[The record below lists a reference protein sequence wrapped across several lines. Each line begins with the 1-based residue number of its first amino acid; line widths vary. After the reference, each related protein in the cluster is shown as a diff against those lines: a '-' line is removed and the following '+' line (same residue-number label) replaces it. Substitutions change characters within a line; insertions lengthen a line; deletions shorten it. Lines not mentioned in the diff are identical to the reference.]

1 MEWQRELCKGIFAD
15 VDRAP
20 LESAAALR
28 ALAHPLR
35 PRLLGLLR
43 SRGPATATKLAEH
56 FGLSSG
62 DTSYHLRQLARFG
75 LIEEEDTGSRRERW
89 WRATAPATTFA
100 PKLLRRRE
108 AREAMRALQQQ
119 RIAIHAQ
126 AIDDAL
132 LDDSVPPRW
141 REALATNDFQL
152 SLTLDELGALLTE
165 LHAVVKQYSDRE
177 DASGA
182 EGSRMS
188 VRLVID
194 AVPLVR
200 ENG

>member
-1 MEWQRELCKGIFAD
+1 M
-15 VDRAP
+15 DRAP

-35 PRLLGLLR
+35 PRLLGFLR
-43 SRGPATATKLAEH
+43 SHGPATATALAEH
-56 FGLSSG
+56 FGLTSG

-75 LIEEEDTGSRRERW
+75 LIEDQETGSRRERW
-89 WRATAPATTFA
+89 WRATAPATTVS

-108 AREAMRALQQQ
+108 AREAMRGLQQQ
-119 RIAIHAQ
+119 RMAIHAQ

-132 LDDSVPPRW
+132 LNDSVPPKW

-152 SLTLDELGALLTE
+152 ALTLDELAALLTE
-165 LHAVVKQYSDRE
+165 LHAVVERYSDRE
-177 DASGA
+177 DGG
-182 EGSRMS
+182 EGTRMP

-194 AVPLVR
+194 AVPLAGD
-200 ENG
+200 NG

>member
-1 MEWQRELCKGIFAD
+1 M
-15 VDRAP
+15 DRAP
-20 LESAAALR
+20 LESSAALR

-35 PRLLGLLR
+35 PRLLGFLR
-43 SRGPATATKLAEH
+43 SRGPATATTLAEH
-56 FGLSSG
+56 FGLNSG

-75 LIEEEDTGSRRERW
+75 LIEDEDTGSRRERW

-108 AREAMRALQQQ
+108 AREAMRGLQHQ
-119 RIAIHAQ
+119 RIALHAQ

-132 LDDSVPPRW
+132 LNDSVPPRW

-165 LHAVVKQYSDRE
+165 LHTAVERYSDR
-177 DASGA
+177 DGASGA
-182 EGSRMS
+182 KGSRMA

-194 AVPLVR
+194 AVPLVSDD
-200 ENG
+200 G